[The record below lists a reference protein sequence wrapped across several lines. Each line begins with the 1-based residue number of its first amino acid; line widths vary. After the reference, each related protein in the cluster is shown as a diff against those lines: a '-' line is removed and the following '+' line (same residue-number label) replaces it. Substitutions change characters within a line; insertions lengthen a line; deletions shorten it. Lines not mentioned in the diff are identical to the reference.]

1 MNLSRRSRSLS
12 VVLVGV
18 ALAGCSAA
26 PVASPTPSPTYACV
40 PEAGGEAVPCGP
52 IEYEQS
58 QRRDALYAEAE
69 AVYRRFWAEMRR
81 VELDSTPTLTPELEA
96 TTGGPYRDTL
106 SELLVL
112 ARGNQRVSGGPQ
124 IAWVRRL
131 VGLSRSGSIVALE
144 TCSDNADALY
154 ADPQGGPPAAGISGQ
169 RRLYF
174 GRDEASLPLRIID
187 SEYMKVETC

>member
-58 QRRDALYAEAE
+58 QRRNALYAEAE
-69 AVYRRFWAEMRR
+69 AVYRRYWAEKERLASMP
-81 VELDSTPTLTPELEA
+81 DPSWTAELEA
-96 TTGGPYRDTL
+96 TTGGAFRE
-106 SELLVL
+106 SAMELVDR
-112 ARGNQRVSGGPQ
+112 ARGRQRVSGEPQ
-124 IAWVRRL
+124 LAWVKRL
-131 VGLSRSGSIVALE
+131 PGLSRSGSIVALE
-144 TCSDNADALY
+144 VCTDASGATYASADGGQ
-154 ADPQGGPPAAGISGQ
+154 PQPGLTGQ
-169 RRLYF
+169 LRLYYS
-174 GRDEASLPLRIID
+174 RDQDSVLRIVE
-187 SEYMKVETC
+187 SEAKEVPTC

>member
-1 MNLSRRSRSLS
+1 MNLSRRSRSLV

-26 PVASPTPSPTYACV
+26 PVASPTPSPTYACM

-81 VELDSTPTLTPELEA
+81 VELSPTPVLTPELEA
-96 TTGGPYRDTL
+96 TTSGAYREML
-106 SELLVL
+106 NELLEQS
-112 ARGNQRVSGGPQ
+112 RGYQRVSEEEPQ
-124 IAWVRRL
+124 LAWVKRL
-131 VGLSRSGSIVALE
+131 PGLSRSGSIVALR
-144 TCSDNADALY
+144 TCSENGQTLY
-154 ADPQGGPPAAGISGQ
+154 ANPEGPATEGLTGQHRLFFSPDGEGGV
-169 RRLYF
+169 
-174 GRDEASLPLRIID
+174 LRIVD
-187 SEYMKVETC
+187 AESMTTSSC